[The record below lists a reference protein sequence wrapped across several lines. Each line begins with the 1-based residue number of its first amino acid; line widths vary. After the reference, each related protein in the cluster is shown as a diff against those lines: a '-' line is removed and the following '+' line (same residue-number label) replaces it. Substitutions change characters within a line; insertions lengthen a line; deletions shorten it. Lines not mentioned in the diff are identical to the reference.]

1 MADGTHFV
9 GPVDRLL
16 FMKTI
21 TTLEGVDNEHLALI
35 ARTLTE
41 RRFNRGEKLIER
53 GRVSREVY
61 VIVTGRVEMRQA
73 GRVIAHAGPG
83 DNVGLVHALAESD
96 ELEAVAEVDTL
107 VLNRSTDI
115 FLELFSEHFQLL
127 QNALRQ
133 LARYHHALLEETI
146 EGSVRAPW
154 EERTRIRIPDR
165 DLDVVEKLVILRG
178 GEIFQQIGMEAL
190 AMMATGLQQER
201 WSAGTTLWET
211 GDPSGYLLLL
221 LKGEVE
227 GRLADGSFRAGRG
240 YPLGNIETMAENP
253 RWYDAVA
260 TTDLVTL
267 RGNHE
272 ALFDV
277 LEDDFDVA
285 LQFLRSM
292 AAGVLRAGAVRAER
306 LGPLDSPVRYFRR
319 GREEKQPVV
328 DAAIDQPQ

>member
-96 ELEAVAEVDTL
+96 ELDAVAEVDTL

-115 FLELFSEHFQLL
+115 FLELFSEHFVK
-127 QNALRQ
+127 
-133 LARYHHALLEETI
+133 HDE
-146 EGSVRAPW
+146 
-154 EERTRIRIPDR
+154 
-165 DLDVVEKLVILRG
+165 
-178 GEIFQQIGMEAL
+178 
-190 AMMATGLQQER
+190 
-201 WSAGTTLWET
+201 
-211 GDPSGYLLLL
+211 
-221 LKGEVE
+221 
-227 GRLADGSFRAGRG
+227 
-240 YPLGNIETMAENP
+240 
-253 RWYDAVA
+253 
-260 TTDLVTL
+260 
-267 RGNHE
+267 
-272 ALFDV
+272 
-277 LEDDFDVA
+277 
-285 LQFLRSM
+285 
-292 AAGVLRAGAVRAER
+292 
-306 LGPLDSPVRYFRR
+306 
-319 GREEKQPVV
+319 
-328 DAAIDQPQ
+328 